1 MLDAATLAPVQKI
14 AQALGVR
21 LHRLGVFEEGFLGKK
36 LSLNSIAIS
45 TTGDFAVSATICTT
59 SLVAKGKCTIQVTFA
74 PTAKGKRTGQL
85 DVNDSASNNPQTAS
99 LNGTGD

>member
-1 MLDAATLAPVQKI
+1 
-14 AQALGVR
+14 
-21 LHRLGVFEEGFLGKK
+21 
-36 LSLNSIAIS
+36 
-45 TTGDFAVSATICTT
+45 
-59 SLVAKGKCTIQVTFA
+59 LVAKGKCTIQVTFA